1 MSAHTQKSDQ
11 AKQLKPK
18 GTSSFLNV
26 MWLLLCLSKTVLWLR
41 FLSQFFSLCLFV
53 CSGYDFINIG
63 AVCVRCAY
71 NFCYI
76 FACFCNQYMGD
87 NLHTHTDAKLHWIID
102 AWSMTVFQNRNAL
115 RVLLAFHFGQ
125 TTRLCLAWCCF
136 VVVWCSVVCCVKI
149 VSNWNNNHR
158 WQRIQRTKQKPQTK
172 RERRR
177 TKTPK
182 HTEHIHTHIH
192 SLNHVIDFSDMISAL
207 CISWAQIHNFGNGD
221 RLCFSFVSN
230 WTIIRSQI
238 KNNK

>member
-41 FLSQFFSLCLFV
+41 FLSRFFSLCLFV

-87 NLHTHTDAKLHWIID
+87 NLHTHTDATTLNYRRLVDDSVSKSKRFACIVGISF
-102 AWSMTVFQNRNAL
+102 WSNNEIMLSV
-115 RVLLAFHFGQ
+115 VLL
-125 TTRLCLAWCCF
+125 CCG
-136 VVVWCSVVCCVKI
+136 VVQCSVLRENC
-149 VSNWNNNHR
+149 
-158 WQRIQRTKQKPQTK
+158 IQLK
-172 RERRR
+172 
-177 TKTPK
+177 
-182 HTEHIHTHIH
+182 
-192 SLNHVIDFSDMISAL
+192 
-207 CISWAQIHNFGNGD
+207 
-221 RLCFSFVSN
+221 
-230 WTIIRSQI
+230 
-238 KNNK
+238 